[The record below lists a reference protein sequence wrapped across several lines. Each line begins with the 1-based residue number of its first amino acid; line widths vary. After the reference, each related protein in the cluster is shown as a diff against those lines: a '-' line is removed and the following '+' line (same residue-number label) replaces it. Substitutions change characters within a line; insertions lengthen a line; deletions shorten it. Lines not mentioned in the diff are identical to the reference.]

1 MQSALDEKLFA
12 ALMGDMTPKF
22 LATRDAAGVP
32 NVVPIISI
40 RPHGR
45 TKLIFGN
52 FLMWKTERNLEANPQ
67 VSVTVFTANLFGATI
82 RGVFEGF
89 QKVGEYVDEI
99 NSSPM
104 LRYNAYMG
112 VRSAGSI
119 DVLDISPSFRVTKAQ
134 MLGWN
139 LRSKVHKAWG
149 RRYTRGKSMLH
160 PVMAG
165 KFSRIAAV
173 KVIAFIDNEG
183 YPYAV
188 PVVAL
193 NPVAKDVLVFSKPP
207 MDEYLRD
214 LRSGA
219 SLAACV
225 ITTEPVAF
233 QVKGTY
239 MSIDEK
245 WGAILVDSSFHA
257 SPPFVGKQI
266 A

>member
-1 MQSALDEKLFA
+1 VDEKLFA

-22 LATRDAAGVP
+22 LATKDAVGTP

-40 RPHGR
+40 RPHDR
-45 TKLIFGN
+45 TTLIFGN
-52 FLMWKTERNLEANPQ
+52 FLMWKTEKNLAANPQ
-67 VSVTVFTANLFGATI
+67 VSVTVFTEALFGATI
-82 RGVFEGF
+82 RGVFKGF

-119 DVLDISPSFRVTKAQ
+119 AVCDISPCFRLTKAQ

-139 LRSKVHKAWG
+139 LRSKVHTAWG

-160 PVMAG
+160 PVMAE

-173 KVIAFIDNEG
+173 KVIAFIDTDG

-207 MDEYLRD
+207 MNEYMRD
-214 LRSGA
+214 LRPEA
-219 SLAACV
+219 RIAACV

-239 MSIDEK
+239 TSIDEK
-245 WGAILVDSSFHA
+245 WGAILVDASFHA